1 MRKRF
6 LVGALLLLAAGAG
19 LAVRADDPKPVPCC
33 FTNPRYSGVCAV
45 EPAKDETCA
54 DVLAYLNDPQSQ
66 GKNYCGNTTIR
77 GGWAGQACVKPEAPQ

>member
-6 LVGALLLLAAGAG
+6 LVGGLLLLAAGGG
-19 LAVRADDPKPVPCC
+19 LAVRADDPKPAPCC

-45 EPAKDETCA
+45 EPAKGETCA

-66 GKNYCGNTTIR
+66 GKSYCGNTTIR
-77 GGWAGQACVKPEAPQ
+77 GGWAGQACAKPEAPQ